1 MEFEL
6 LSKLLPHEISKY
18 VIETL
23 DTRLDNGQANNNL
36 NKLSDH
42 RSLFINRNVLTQN
55 SSDQVM
61 KGDEQQDFGSC
72 SASCRIG
79 SNSLVLG

>member
-23 DTRLDNGQANNNL
+23 DTRLDDG
-36 NKLSDH
+36 
-42 RSLFINRNVLTQN
+42 
-55 SSDQVM
+55 
-61 KGDEQQDFGSC
+61 
-72 SASCRIG
+72 
-79 SNSLVLG
+79 